1 MHLTLCVSQFPEPSI
16 GRVAI
21 EGIPSA
27 CIAAKSHQVVL
38 GQSMNSTAGF
48 VGNRCP
54 LGCQPLP
61 GQHRFAGFN
70 HF

>member
-1 MHLTLCVSQFPEPSI
+1 
-16 GRVAI
+16 
-21 EGIPSA
+21 
-27 CIAAKSHQVVL
+27 
-38 GQSMNSTAGF
+38 MNSTAGF